1 MTMDEAHANI
11 PIHGKDALLNKLK
24 LNLRGLTVKLQKKSS
39 QVSTA
44 RSHLESVT
52 EMAPSTY
59 RPISSRLMQQ
69 LQ

>member
-1 MTMDEAHANI
+1 MTMDEAHANM
-11 PIHGKDALLNKLK
+11 PIQGKDGLKNKLK

-52 EMAPSTY
+52 EMA
-59 RPISSRLMQQ
+59 Q
-69 LQ
+69 